1 MIAAATLALVIAVLL
16 GVTLVLIGLRQKR
29 GSLLLAL
36 SHLLFAVLGL
46 GLLIAHVSSAPTVR
60 LFNLAALLLVLAL
73 LGGLVLL
80 MLRAVRREYRTPP
93 PLFVVVMHAALGI
106 AALLLLLVGMNGD

>member
-1 MIAAATLALVIAVLL
+1 MLGLALAV
-16 GVTLVLIGLRQKR
+16 IGLRQRR
-29 GSLLLAL
+29 GSLPLAL
-36 SHLLFAVLGL
+36 THLLFALLGL
-46 GLLIAHVSSAPTVR
+46 GLLIAHVTSAPTVR

-93 PLFVVVMHAALGI
+93 PMFVVVMHAALGM
-106 AALLLLLVGMNGD
+106 AALLLLLVGLGRV

>member
-1 MIAAATLALVIAVLL
+1 MIAAATVALAVAALL
-16 GVTLVLIGLRQKR
+16 GITLAVIGLRQRR
-29 GSLLLAL
+29 GSMPLAL
-36 SHLLFAVLGL
+36 AHLLSAILGL
-46 GLLIAHVSSAPTVR
+46 GLLILHVTTAPTVR

-93 PLFVVVMHAALGI
+93 PMFVVVMHAALGI
-106 AALLLLLVGMNGD
+106 AALVMLLVGISRS